1 MKEEYIYYL
10 ISFLS
15 AIFAVFIT
23 QMFTYS
29 RDTRNLIL
37 QKYDQSLS
45 SLDSRIAMFIDY
57 TVAIEA
63 ALQHN
68 PKDMPKRITKKLLDF
83 GIEHRDR
90 DREEINFSI
99 ITSYDFSMEVL
110 VDQYKEKEDQL
121 FKTVNEVLSKLAAS
135 GKASSEDL
143 NKHREEYIDISAM
156 VQGELMIRI
165 EETMKHPF
173 YKYII
178 GIPKFPKE

>member
-45 SLDSRIAMFIDY
+45 SLDSRAAMILEY
-57 TVAIEA
+57 TGALEA
-63 ALQHN
+63 ALEDN
-68 PKDMPKRITKKLLDF
+68 PNDMPKYITKKLFDF
-83 GIEHRDR
+83 GIEYRDKYR
-90 DREEINFSI
+90 DEINFSI
-99 ITSYDFSMEVL
+99 ITSYDFSMKVL
-110 VDQYKEKEDQL
+110 VDEYKEKEDQL
-121 FKTVNEVLSKLAAS
+121 FFTINEVLRNLAAS
-135 GKASSEDL
+135 GKASSEDSI
-143 NKHREEYIDISAM
+143 KHREEYIDIAAR
-156 VQGELMIRI
+156 VQVALMYRI
-165 EETMKHPF
+165 KETMKHPF
-173 YKYII
+173 SKYIF